1 MTADTTAGGHAAH
14 HPAAGAPAH
23 DQAGWHAIAWPA
35 AYHNV
40 RRLQARIVQATQA
53 GRGGKVKALQPL
65 LTHSCSGKAS
75 AVKRVTDKQGKH
87 TPGVD
92 RDIWHTPEKKL
103 EAVLDLRQRG
113 YRPSPL
119 RRGRMPK
126 SNGKRRP
133 LGIPMCLAYCTP
145 YNALWVSKWE
155 QAGETGLLRID
166 TQSLT
171 SASAAVCV
179 AGRVCVRPQ
188 YVPV

>member
-14 HPAAGAPAH
+14 PPAAGAPAH

-53 GRGGKVKALQPL
+53 GRGGKGKALQHR

-75 AVKRVTDKQGKH
+75 AVKRVTDNPGQH

-92 RDIWHTPEKKL
+92 RDLWHTPEKQR

-113 YRPSPL
+113 DRPSPL
-119 RRGRMPK
+119 RRGLMPK
-126 SNGKRRP
+126 RNGKRRP
-133 LGIPMCLAYCTP
+133 LGMPICAAYCISYT
-145 YNALWVSKWE
+145 S
-155 QAGETGLLRID
+155 LLGIV
-166 TQSLT
+166 L
-171 SASAAVCV
+171 AE
-179 AGRVCVRPQ
+179 
-188 YVPV
+188 PVYLS